1 MLVEK
6 LWGHEKTLVNNEK
19 YCGKIIHVYKDKIGS
34 WHYHKNKD
42 ETFYI
47 LTGKIKLKWSLNDNY
62 TEANEIILNTGDTF
76 RIFPE
81 MRHQI
86 VGLADSDIIEVS
98 TFDED
103 SDSIRVISSENF
115 I

>member
-1 MLVEK
+1 MVVEK
-6 LWGHEKTLVNNEK
+6 LWGHEKTLVNNEL
-19 YCGKIIHVYKDKIGS
+19 YCGKIIHVYEGKMGS
-34 WHYHKNKD
+34 FHYHKNKD

-47 LTGKIKLKWSLNDNY
+47 LNGKIKLKYSMDDNFD
-62 TEANEIILNTGDTF
+62 EAKEIVLYIGDSF
-76 RIFPE
+76 RIIPN

-86 VGLADSDIIEVS
+86 IGIQESDIIEIS
-98 TFDED
+98 TFDEE

>member
-19 YCGKIIHVYKDKIGS
+19 YCGKIIHVYKDKMGS
-34 WHYHKNKD
+34 FHYHINKD

-47 LTGKIKLKWSLNDNY
+47 LSGKIKLKWAYDDNF
-62 TEANEIILNTGDTF
+62 TNSNESILRVGDSF
-76 RIFPE
+76 RIYPT

-86 VGLADSDIIEVS
+86 IGLEESDIIEIS